1 MIKRKPQ
8 PPKSGTKLAM
18 MLDALKSDVSLDQL
32 ASALNWQHHTVRA
45 ALTRLRQRGYVI
57 NRLVDETSK
66 TSVYRLNR
74 ARARAR

>member
-1 MIKRKPQ
+1 MIKQKPQ

-18 MLDALKSDVSLDQL
+18 LLDALKSEVSLDQL

-45 ALTRLRQRGYVI
+45 ALSRLRQRGYVI